1 MTLDERITIRISK
14 EEKDILQ
21 QKADDLNLKLNKL
34 ARLKLVHVDV
44 EQTHEIISINWQY
57 YKQLNK
63 IDFQLR
69 KIGANINQLAHNAN
83 LSMQMGSPMEAEI
96 KKLNE
101 LSAVLEETKNLITD
115 ACSHIKSIA
124 GTPPIKK

>member
-21 QKADDLNLKLNKL
+21 QKADGLNLKLNKL
-34 ARLKLVHVDV
+34 ARLKLIHVDV
-44 EQTHEIISINWQY
+44 DQTHEIISINWKY

-63 IDFQLR
+63 IDFQLK
-69 KIGANINQLAHNAN
+69 KIGTNINQLAHNAN
-83 LSMQMGSPMEAEI
+83 LSMQMGSPMETEI
-96 KKLNE
+96 NKLNE
-101 LSAVLEETKNLITD
+101 LSAVLEETKSVITD

-124 GTPPIKK
+124 GTPPTKK

>member
-1 MTLDERITIRISK
+1 MSLDAIITIRISK

-21 QKADDLNLKLNKL
+21 QKADGLNLKLNKL
-34 ARLKLVHVDV
+34 ARLKLVRVDV

-69 KIGANINQLAHNAN
+69 KIGTNINQLANNAN
-83 LSMQMGSPMEAEI
+83 LSMQMGSPMQSDI
-96 KKLNE
+96 KQLNE
-101 LSAVLEETKNLITD
+101 MFEAIEETRRLVVDTYNQINPTQVTASANK
-115 ACSHIKSIA
+115 
-124 GTPPIKK
+124 

>member
-21 QKADDLNLKLNKL
+21 QKADGLNLKLNKL
-34 ARLKLVHVDV
+34 ARLKLIHVDV
-44 EQTHEIISINWQY
+44 DQTHETISINWKY

-63 IDFQLR
+63 IDFQLK
-69 KIGANINQLAHNAN
+69 KIGTNINQLAHNAN

-101 LSAVLEETKNLITD
+101 LSAVLEETKSLITD